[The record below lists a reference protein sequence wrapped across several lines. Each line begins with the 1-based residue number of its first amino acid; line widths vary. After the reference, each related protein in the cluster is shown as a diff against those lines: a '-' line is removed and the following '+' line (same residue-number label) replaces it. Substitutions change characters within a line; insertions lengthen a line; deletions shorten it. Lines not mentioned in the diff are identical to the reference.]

1 MRGHVARE
9 LLENRQ
15 YEGWYDND
23 DAFNENKSTHQIIVN
38 IYTTLLS
45 TGVHCKS
52 YPLLP
57 MWFFLLLKSSLK
69 SVNKEDTNPSLLP
82 GAFVPTPLFLYR
94 KTIGDPQSFLKL

>member
-9 LLENRQ
+9 LPENRQ

-45 TGVHCKS
+45 TGLHCKL

-57 MWFFLLLKSSLK
+57 IWFLQKSSLK
-69 SVNKEDTNPSLLP
+69 SVNKEDTNQEHLL
-82 GAFVPTPLFLYR
+82 FITMVSY
-94 KTIGDPQSFLKL
+94 